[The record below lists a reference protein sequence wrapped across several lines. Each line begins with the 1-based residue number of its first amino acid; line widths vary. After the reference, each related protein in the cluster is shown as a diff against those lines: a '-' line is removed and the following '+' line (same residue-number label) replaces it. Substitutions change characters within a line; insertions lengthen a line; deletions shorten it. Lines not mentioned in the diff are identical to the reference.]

1 MKFQPLYRALLCS
14 AALAALVS
22 ARPHITWD
30 NRGMHGYSSTLMT
43 VTPGDYST
51 NTVAIDGKD
60 YLNVHL
66 ETGGLFAPKGFPNL
80 PCIYTSV
87 IIPDNREVN
96 VEVLSIEYTD
106 IPVSGIAPAKGR
118 IYRNADPASV
128 PYVFNE
134 VYQQDSWYPASIA
147 SVREPFIH
155 RDFRGCPVR
164 ICPFQYNPVKKV
176 LRVYSKASLKVSAAG
191 LGKINVFRRA
201 HVATGIDA
209 EFSQTYEKEFLN
221 YTSSSYTIVPEEG
234 SMMIICPSI
243 FMSAIQP
250 LVEWKKK
257 KGIEVE
263 VVDMA
268 TAGSTAAALKT
279 YIANAYNVTGSTL
292 KFILLVGD
300 ADQVPTPTIS
310 YLATNPADGG
320 GADIIYG
327 EIEGTDC
334 YSELL
339 IGRFSGTTVADIQTQ
354 VDRSIYY
361 ETRMTPSD
369 TWLSNILLSASNDP
383 TKNLWNE
390 TDADFINHEYD
401 TISKAGFANVYRHN
415 QNGVGGT
422 GCEIGTAAS
431 VTTLINTGISFWNY
445 SGHGNKTSYPAV
457 NFTASSAA
465 ALSNTNRYF
474 YTYAIA
480 CNTGE
485 FSTGTT
491 DCLGE
496 ALMKSHNNNK
506 PIGCIGCYLG
516 SIAQVWDPPYAAV
529 REILEISLERYPD
542 NKKYTL
548 GGIMING
555 GMAAYET
562 YSDNSSRSVVESFV
576 LLGDPNLNIYTK
588 TPTALTITHQAIVD
602 TGEQT
607 VVVNGTNGATV
618 CLFSS
623 KLKIQQSAV
632 LTNGS
637 ASFSIT
643 ADGKSGDTIYVT
655 GTKFNCSTYQGFM
668 LVSQNTQIDRHNALL
683 AANGSPLAIIRLYN
697 LQGKQVAM
705 VHRKGVVPERSLNVT
720 GYGARVGKGAYLAI
734 VEMGWVKKTLP
745 VLIP

>member
-1 MKFQPLYRALLCS
+1 MKFQSLYHALLCS
-14 AALAALVS
+14 AALASFLS
-22 ARPHITWD
+22 ARPHIAWD
-30 NRGMHGYSSTLMT
+30 NHGMHGYSSTFIT
-43 VTPGDYST
+43 VTLGDYSM

-66 ETGGLFAPKGFPNL
+66 ETGGLFATTGFPNL

-87 IIPDNREVN
+87 IIPDDREVT
-96 VEVLSIEYTD
+96 VEVMSSEYTD

-128 PYVFNE
+128 PYVFDE
-134 VYQQDSWYPASIA
+134 VYKQDEWYPVSIV

-176 LRVYSKASLKVSAAG
+176 LRVYSKVSLKVSAAG
-191 LGKINVFRRA
+191 LGKINVFRRTHA
-201 HVATGIDA
+201 ATGIDA
-209 EFSQTYEKEFLN
+209 EFSRTYEKEFLN
-221 YTSSSYTIVPEEG
+221 YASSSFTIVPEEG

-243 FMSAIQP
+243 FLSVIQP
-250 LVEWKKK
+250 LIEWKKK

-263 VVDMA
+263 VVDIA
-268 TAGSTAAALKT
+268 AAGNTAAALKT

-300 ADQVPTPTIS
+300 VDQVPTPTIS
-310 YLATNPADGG
+310 YLATNPAGGG

-339 IGRFSGTTVADIQTQ
+339 IGRFSGTTVEDIQTQ

-361 ETRMTPSD
+361 ETKMTPSD

-383 TKNLWNE
+383 TKNMWDE
-390 TDADFINHEYD
+390 SDADFINHEYD

-457 NFTASSAA
+457 NFTTASAA
-465 ALSNTNRYF
+465 ALNNTNRYF

-485 FSTGTT
+485 FSTGST

-529 REILEISLERYPD
+529 REILEISLERYPN

-548 GGIMING
+548 GGVMING
-555 GMAAYET
+555 GMAAYAT
-562 YSDNSSRSVVESFV
+562 YSDRSARDVVESYILF
-576 LLGDPNLNIYTK
+576 GDPSLNIYTK
-588 TPTALTITHQAIVD
+588 TPSALTITHPATIAV
-602 TGEQT
+602 GSQT
-607 VVVNGTNGATV
+607 VTVTGTTSATV
-618 CLFSS
+618 CLYSS
-623 KLKIQQSAV
+623 KLNIQQSAV

-637 ASFSIT
+637 TSFSIT
-643 ADGKSGDTIYVT
+643 ANGKSGDTIYIT

-668 LVSQNTQIDRHNALL
+668 LVSQNTQIDRQNALL
-683 AANGSPLAIIRLYN
+683 AAKGSPLAIIRLYN
-697 LQGKQVAM
+697 LQGKQIAM
-705 VHRKGVVPERSLNVT
+705 THQKEELAKRSFDSKI
-720 GYGARVGKGAYLAI
+720 YGARVGKGAYLAI
-734 VEMGWVKKTLP
+734 VENGSVRKTLP
-745 VLIP
+745 VFIE